1 VTLQDPRQ
9 KRHARE
15 LALQILFQTE
25 FTTPVPYQDFLEL
38 FEDSTP
44 KEVLDYAD
52 ELIRG
57 VKERRGEI
65 DSILQASSQNWKVE
79 RMAIVDR
86 NVLRLAVFEMK
97 FGSSPLKPSIAI
109 NEAVDIAKKF
119 GTTDSGSF
127 VNGLLDQVRRQAG
140 WE

>member
-1 VTLQDPRQ
+1 MTLQDPRQ

>member
-1 VTLQDPRQ
+1 MTLQDPRQ

-44 KEVLDYAD
+44 KDVLDYAD